1 VKKIKQLVA
10 QIDALTS
17 RKSLLQAEHSAI
29 EWGPNM
35 DRAISA
41 RGRQIYNEVR
51 ALNRAIDLL
60 RADIVNAALDA
71 YSSKAD

>member
-1 VKKIKQLVA
+1 MKKIKQLVQ
-10 QIDALTS
+10 QIDALTA
-17 RKSLLQAEHSAI
+17 RKALLQAEHSSI
-29 EWGPNM
+29 QWGPNM

-41 RGRQIYNEVR
+41 RGRQIYNEAR

-71 YSSKAD
+71 YSSRAD